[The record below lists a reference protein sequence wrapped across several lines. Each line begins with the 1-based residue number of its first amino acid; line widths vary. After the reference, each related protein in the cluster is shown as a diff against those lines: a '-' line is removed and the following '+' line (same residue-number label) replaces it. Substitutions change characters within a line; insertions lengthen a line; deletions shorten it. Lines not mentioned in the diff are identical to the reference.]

1 MKPYSYALT
10 AIALTACQMAAAQT
24 TVPAAVVPATPAAK
38 DASSLATPAA
48 LAPNAP
54 AAEPRIIRGNDQVV
68 APAKVVPGFDGPPV
82 SFNFEEAAIAE
93 VVRTILGD
101 ILKADYVLHP
111 PLSGTVT
118 LATRAPVLIFPAMN
132 VHMWE
137 HEATQE
143 HVGRLRELGYFVF
156 EPEEGELACGYEGKG
171 RLPSV
176 DVILEE
182 IWRSLC
188 PKKDLKGKHVLVT
201 AGPTWEFID
210 PVRFLSNPSSG
221 KMGYAMARTAWY
233 RGAEV
238 VLVSGPV
245 DLPQPHW
252 AHLVSAT
259 SAEEMGRAVMEHLSW
274 ADVIVKA
281 AAVSDFR
288 AEERKSQKIK
298 RQGRDK
304 LDLQLVQNPDIAAAV
319 GLNKRQDQLLIGF
332 AAESEDLLE
341 NARSKMARKGLDMI
355 VVNDITAPGAGFAS
369 DTNVVKV
376 LDPKG
381 AIAEL
386 KGSKEAVA
394 DAIWEIVT
402 TRLPSAR

>member
-1 MKPYSYALT
+1 VLFGISGGISAYKAPQIVRALRSYNCEVEIILT
-10 AIALTACQMAAAQT
+10 E
-24 TVPAAVVPATPAAK
+24 
-38 DASSLATPAA
+38 
-48 LAPNAP
+48 
-54 AAEPRIIRGNDQVV
+54 AAEKFVAPLVLSTLAERKVWRQSDFLNPEEGWKIPHIKLADWAEVAVV
-68 APAKVVPGFDGPPV
+68 APATANVLRRAALG
-82 SFNFEEAAIAE
+82 EAE
-93 VVRTILGD
+93 TLLGAA
-101 ILKADYVLHP
+101 L
-111 PLSGTVT
+111 

-182 IWRSLC
+182 TWRSLC

-245 DLPQPHW
+245 GLPQPHW

-381 AIAEL
+381 VIAEL

-394 DAIWEIVT
+394 DAIWEIAT

>member
-1 MKPYSYALT
+1 MLFGISGGISAYKAPQIVRALRSYNCEVEIILT
-10 AIALTACQMAAAQT
+10 E
-24 TVPAAVVPATPAAK
+24 
-38 DASSLATPAA
+38 
-48 LAPNAP
+48 
-54 AAEPRIIRGNDQVV
+54 AAEKFVAPLVLSTLAERKVWRQSDFLNPEEGWKIPHIKLADWAEVAVV
-68 APAKVVPGFDGPPV
+68 APATANVLRRAALG
-82 SFNFEEAAIAE
+82 EAE
-93 VVRTILGD
+93 TLLGAA
-101 ILKADYVLHP
+101 L
-111 PLSGTVT
+111 

-137 HEATQE
+137 HKVTQE

>member
-1 MKPYSYALT
+1 VLFGISGGISAYKAPQIVRALRSYNCEVEIILT
-10 AIALTACQMAAAQT
+10 E
-24 TVPAAVVPATPAAK
+24 
-38 DASSLATPAA
+38 
-48 LAPNAP
+48 
-54 AAEPRIIRGNDQVV
+54 AAEKFVAPLVLSTLAERKVWRQSDFLNPEEGWKIPHIKLADWAEVAVV
-68 APAKVVPGFDGPPV
+68 APATANVLRRAALG
-82 SFNFEEAAIAE
+82 EAE
-93 VVRTILGD
+93 TLLGAA
-101 ILKADYVLHP
+101 L
-111 PLSGTVT
+111 

-221 KMGYAMARTAWY
+221 KMGYAMARAAWY

-245 DLPQPHW
+245 GLPQPHW

-394 DAIWEIVT
+394 DAIWEIAT

>member
-1 MKPYSYALT
+1 MLFGISGGISAYKAPQIVRALRSYNCEVEIILT
-10 AIALTACQMAAAQT
+10 E
-24 TVPAAVVPATPAAK
+24 
-38 DASSLATPAA
+38 
-48 LAPNAP
+48 
-54 AAEPRIIRGNDQVV
+54 AAEKFVAPLVLSTLAERKVWRQSDFLNPEEGWKIPHIKLADWAEVAVV
-68 APAKVVPGFDGPPV
+68 APATANVLRRAALG
-82 SFNFEEAAIAE
+82 EAE
-93 VVRTILGD
+93 TLLGAT
-101 ILKADYVLHP
+101 L
-111 PLSGTVT
+111 

-252 AHLVSAT
+252 VHLVSAT

-288 AEERKSQKIK
+288 TEERKSQKIK
-298 RQGRDK
+298 RQGREK

>member
-1 MKPYSYALT
+1 MLFGISGGISAYKAPQIVRALRSYNCEVEIILT
-10 AIALTACQMAAAQT
+10 E
-24 TVPAAVVPATPAAK
+24 
-38 DASSLATPAA
+38 
-48 LAPNAP
+48 
-54 AAEPRIIRGNDQVV
+54 AAEKFVAPLVLSTLAERKVWRQSDFLNPEEGWKIPHIKLADWAEVAVV
-68 APAKVVPGFDGPPV
+68 APATANVLRRAALG
-82 SFNFEEAAIAE
+82 EAE
-93 VVRTILGD
+93 TLLGAA
-101 ILKADYVLHP
+101 L
-111 PLSGTVT
+111 

-137 HEATQE
+137 HKATQE

-245 DLPQPHW
+245 GLPQPHW

-355 VVNDITAPGAGFAS
+355 VVNDITVPGAGFTS

-381 AIAEL
+381 VIAEL

-394 DAIWEIVT
+394 DAIWEIAT

>member
-1 MKPYSYALT
+1 MLFGISGGISAYKAPQIVRALRSYNCEVEIILT
-10 AIALTACQMAAAQT
+10 E
-24 TVPAAVVPATPAAK
+24 
-38 DASSLATPAA
+38 
-48 LAPNAP
+48 
-54 AAEPRIIRGNDQVV
+54 AAEKFVAPLVLSTLAERKVWRQSDFLNPEEGWKIPHIKLADWAEVAVV
-68 APAKVVPGFDGPPV
+68 APATANVLRRAALG
-82 SFNFEEAAIAE
+82 EAE
-93 VVRTILGD
+93 TLLGAA
-101 ILKADYVLHP
+101 L
-111 PLSGTVT
+111 

-245 DLPQPHW
+245 GLPQPHW

-381 AIAEL
+381 VIAEL

-394 DAIWEIVT
+394 DAIWEIAT

>member
-1 MKPYSYALT
+1 VLFGISGGISAYKAPQIVRALRSYNCEVEIILT
-10 AIALTACQMAAAQT
+10 E
-24 TVPAAVVPATPAAK
+24 
-38 DASSLATPAA
+38 
-48 LAPNAP
+48 
-54 AAEPRIIRGNDQVV
+54 AAEKFVTPLVLSTLAERKVWRQSDFLNPEEGWKIPHIKLADWAEVAVV
-68 APAKVVPGFDGPPV
+68 APATANVLRRAALG
-82 SFNFEEAAIAE
+82 EAE
-93 VVRTILGD
+93 TLLGAA
-101 ILKADYVLHP
+101 L
-111 PLSGTVT
+111 

-245 DLPQPHW
+245 GLPQPHW

-355 VVNDITAPGAGFAS
+355 VVNDITAPGVGFAS

-394 DAIWEIVT
+394 DAIWEIAT

>member
-1 MKPYSYALT
+1 VLFGISGGISAYKAPQILRALRSYNCEVEIILT
-10 AIALTACQMAAAQT
+10 E
-24 TVPAAVVPATPAAK
+24 
-38 DASSLATPAA
+38 
-48 LAPNAP
+48 
-54 AAEPRIIRGNDQVV
+54 AAEKFVAPLVLSTLAERKVWRQSDFLNPEEGWKIPHIKLADWAEVAVV
-68 APAKVVPGFDGPPV
+68 APATANVLRRAALG
-82 SFNFEEAAIAE
+82 EAE
-93 VVRTILGD
+93 TLLGAA
-101 ILKADYVLHP
+101 L
-111 PLSGTVT
+111 

-182 IWRSLC
+182 TWRSLC

-245 DLPQPHW
+245 GLPQPHW

-381 AIAEL
+381 VIAEL

-394 DAIWEIVT
+394 DAIWEIAT

>member
-1 MKPYSYALT
+1 MWKSNRRVLFGISGGISAYKAPQIVRALRSYNCEVEIILT
-10 AIALTACQMAAAQT
+10 E
-24 TVPAAVVPATPAAK
+24 
-38 DASSLATPAA
+38 
-48 LAPNAP
+48 
-54 AAEPRIIRGNDQVV
+54 AAEKFVAPLVLSTLAERKVWRQSDFLNPEEGWKIPHIKLADWAEVAVV
-68 APAKVVPGFDGPPV
+68 APATANVLRRAALG
-82 SFNFEEAAIAE
+82 EAE
-93 VVRTILGD
+93 TLLGAT
-101 ILKADYVLHP
+101 L
-111 PLSGTVT
+111 

-252 AHLVSAT
+252 VHLVSAT

-288 AEERKSQKIK
+288 TEERKSQKIK
-298 RQGRDK
+298 RQGREK

>member
-1 MKPYSYALT
+1 MLFGISGGISAYKAPQIVRALRSYNCEVEIILT
-10 AIALTACQMAAAQT
+10 E
-24 TVPAAVVPATPAAK
+24 
-38 DASSLATPAA
+38 
-48 LAPNAP
+48 
-54 AAEPRIIRGNDQVV
+54 AAEKFVAPLVLSTLAERKVWRQSDFLNPEEGWKIPHIKLADWAEVAVV
-68 APAKVVPGFDGPPV
+68 APATANVLRRAALG
-82 SFNFEEAAIAE
+82 EAE
-93 VVRTILGD
+93 TLLGAA
-101 ILKADYVLHP
+101 L
-111 PLSGTVT
+111 

-143 HVGRLRELGYFVF
+143 HVERLRELGCFVF

-245 DLPQPHW
+245 GLPQPHW

-355 VVNDITAPGAGFAS
+355 VVNDITAPGVGFAS

-394 DAIWEIVT
+394 DAIWEIAT

>member
-1 MKPYSYALT
+1 MLFGISGGISAYKAPQIVRALRSYNCEVEIILT
-10 AIALTACQMAAAQT
+10 E
-24 TVPAAVVPATPAAK
+24 
-38 DASSLATPAA
+38 
-48 LAPNAP
+48 
-54 AAEPRIIRGNDQVV
+54 AAEKFVAPLVLSTLAERKVWRQSDFLNPEEGWKIPHIKLADWAEVAVV
-68 APAKVVPGFDGPPV
+68 APATANVLRRAALG
-82 SFNFEEAAIAE
+82 EAE
-93 VVRTILGD
+93 TLLGAA
-101 ILKADYVLHP
+101 L
-111 PLSGTVT
+111 

-245 DLPQPHW
+245 GLPQPHW

-355 VVNDITAPGAGFAS
+355 VVNDITVPGAGFTS

-381 AIAEL
+381 VIAEL

-394 DAIWEIVT
+394 DAIWEIAT

>member
-1 MKPYSYALT
+1 MLFGISGGISAYKAPQIVRALRSYNCEVEIILT
-10 AIALTACQMAAAQT
+10 E
-24 TVPAAVVPATPAAK
+24 
-38 DASSLATPAA
+38 
-48 LAPNAP
+48 
-54 AAEPRIIRGNDQVV
+54 AAEKFVAPLVLSTLAERKVWRQSDFLNPEEGWKIPHIKLADWAEVAVV
-68 APAKVVPGFDGPPV
+68 APATANVLRRAALG
-82 SFNFEEAAIAE
+82 EAE
-93 VVRTILGD
+93 TLLGAA
-101 ILKADYVLHP
+101 L
-111 PLSGTVT
+111 

-143 HVGRLRELGYFVF
+143 HVGRLQELGYFVF

-245 DLPQPHW
+245 GLPQPHW

-355 VVNDITAPGAGFAS
+355 VVNDITVPGAGFTS

-381 AIAEL
+381 VIAEL

-394 DAIWEIVT
+394 DAIWEIAT

>member
-1 MKPYSYALT
+1 MTALWKSNRRVLFGISGGISAYKAPQIVRALRSYNCEVEIILT
-10 AIALTACQMAAAQT
+10 E
-24 TVPAAVVPATPAAK
+24 
-38 DASSLATPAA
+38 
-48 LAPNAP
+48 
-54 AAEPRIIRGNDQVV
+54 AAEKFVAPLVLSTLAERKVWRQSDFLNPEEGWKIPHIKLADWAEVAVV
-68 APAKVVPGFDGPPV
+68 APATANVLRRAALG
-82 SFNFEEAAIAE
+82 EAE
-93 VVRTILGD
+93 TLLGAT
-101 ILKADYVLHP
+101 L
-111 PLSGTVT
+111 

-252 AHLVSAT
+252 VHLVSAT

-288 AEERKSQKIK
+288 TEERKSQKIK
-298 RQGRDK
+298 RQGREK

>member
-1 MKPYSYALT
+1 MTALWKSNRRVLFGISGGISAYKAPQIVRALRSYNCEVEIILT
-10 AIALTACQMAAAQT
+10 E
-24 TVPAAVVPATPAAK
+24 
-38 DASSLATPAA
+38 
-48 LAPNAP
+48 
-54 AAEPRIIRGNDQVV
+54 AAEKFVAPLVLSTLAERKVWRQSDFLNPEEGWKIPHIKLADWAEVAVV
-68 APAKVVPGFDGPPV
+68 APATANVLRRAALG
-82 SFNFEEAAIAE
+82 EAE
-93 VVRTILGD
+93 TLLGAA
-101 ILKADYVLHP
+101 L
-111 PLSGTVT
+111 

-245 DLPQPHW
+245 GLPQPHW

-341 NARSKMARKGLDMI
+341 NARSKMARKSLDMI

-381 AIAEL
+381 VIAEL

-394 DAIWEIVT
+394 DAIWEIAT

>member
-1 MKPYSYALT
+1 MLFGISGGISAYKAPQIVRALRSYNCEVEIILT
-10 AIALTACQMAAAQT
+10 E
-24 TVPAAVVPATPAAK
+24 
-38 DASSLATPAA
+38 
-48 LAPNAP
+48 
-54 AAEPRIIRGNDQVV
+54 AAEKFVAPLVLSTLAERKVWRQSDFLNPEEGWKIPHIKLADWAEVAVV
-68 APAKVVPGFDGPPV
+68 APATANVLRRAALG
-82 SFNFEEAAIAE
+82 EAE
-93 VVRTILGD
+93 TLLGAA
-101 ILKADYVLHP
+101 L
-111 PLSGTVT
+111 

-245 DLPQPHW
+245 GLPQPHW

>member
-1 MKPYSYALT
+1 MLFGISGGISAYKAPQIVRALRSYNCEVEIILT
-10 AIALTACQMAAAQT
+10 E
-24 TVPAAVVPATPAAK
+24 
-38 DASSLATPAA
+38 
-48 LAPNAP
+48 
-54 AAEPRIIRGNDQVV
+54 AAEKFVAPLVLSTLAERKVWRQSDFLNPEEGWKIPHIKLADWAEVAVV
-68 APAKVVPGFDGPPV
+68 APATANVLRRAALG
-82 SFNFEEAAIAE
+82 EAE
-93 VVRTILGD
+93 TLLGAA
-101 ILKADYVLHP
+101 L
-111 PLSGTVT
+111 
-118 LATRAPVLIFPAMN
+118 LATCAPVLIFPAMN

-137 HEATQE
+137 HKATQE

-176 DVILEE
+176 DIILEE

-245 DLPQPHW
+245 GLPQPHW

-332 AAESEDLLE
+332 AAESEGLLG

-381 AIAEL
+381 VIAEL

-394 DAIWEIVT
+394 EAIWEIAT

>member
-1 MKPYSYALT
+1 MLFGISGGISAYKAPQIVRALRSYNCEVEIILT
-10 AIALTACQMAAAQT
+10 E
-24 TVPAAVVPATPAAK
+24 
-38 DASSLATPAA
+38 
-48 LAPNAP
+48 
-54 AAEPRIIRGNDQVV
+54 AAEKFVAPLVLSTLAERKVWRQSDFLNPEEGWKIPHIKLADWAEVAVV
-68 APAKVVPGFDGPPV
+68 APATANVLRRAALG
-82 SFNFEEAAIAE
+82 EAE
-93 VVRTILGD
+93 TLLGAA
-101 ILKADYVLHP
+101 L
-111 PLSGTVT
+111 

-245 DLPQPHW
+245 GLPQPHW

-288 AEERKSQKIK
+288 TEERKSQKIK

>member
-1 MKPYSYALT
+1 MTALWKSNRRVLFGISGGISAYKAPQIVRALRSYNCEVEIILT
-10 AIALTACQMAAAQT
+10 E
-24 TVPAAVVPATPAAK
+24 
-38 DASSLATPAA
+38 
-48 LAPNAP
+48 
-54 AAEPRIIRGNDQVV
+54 AAEKFVAPLVLSTLAERKVWRQSDFLNPEEGWKIPHIKLADWAEVAVV
-68 APAKVVPGFDGPPV
+68 APATANVLRRAALG
-82 SFNFEEAAIAE
+82 EAE
-93 VVRTILGD
+93 TLLGAA
-101 ILKADYVLHP
+101 L
-111 PLSGTVT
+111 

-143 HVGRLRELGYFVF
+143 HVGRLQELGYFVF

-245 DLPQPHW
+245 GLPQPHW

-355 VVNDITAPGAGFAS
+355 VVNDITVPGAGFTS

-381 AIAEL
+381 VIAEL

-394 DAIWEIVT
+394 DAIWEIAT

>member
-1 MKPYSYALT
+1 MTALWKSNRRVLFGISGGISAYKAPQIVRALRSYNCEVEIILT
-10 AIALTACQMAAAQT
+10 E
-24 TVPAAVVPATPAAK
+24 
-38 DASSLATPAA
+38 
-48 LAPNAP
+48 
-54 AAEPRIIRGNDQVV
+54 AAEKFVAPLVLSTLAERKVWRQSDFLNPEEGWKIPHIKLADWAEVAVV
-68 APAKVVPGFDGPPV
+68 APATANVLRRAALG
-82 SFNFEEAAIAE
+82 EAE
-93 VVRTILGD
+93 TLLGAA
-101 ILKADYVLHP
+101 L
-111 PLSGTVT
+111 

-137 HEATQE
+137 HKATQE
-143 HVGRLRELGYFVF
+143 HVGRLQELGYFVF

-245 DLPQPHW
+245 GLPQPHW

-381 AIAEL
+381 VIAEL

-394 DAIWEIVT
+394 DAIWEIAT

>member
-1 MKPYSYALT
+1 MTALWKSNRRVLFGISGGISAYKAPQIVRALRSYNCEVEIILT
-10 AIALTACQMAAAQT
+10 E
-24 TVPAAVVPATPAAK
+24 
-38 DASSLATPAA
+38 
-48 LAPNAP
+48 
-54 AAEPRIIRGNDQVV
+54 AAEKFVAPLVLSTLAERKVWRQSDFLNPEEGWKIPHIKLADWAEVAVV
-68 APAKVVPGFDGPPV
+68 APATANVLRRAALG
-82 SFNFEEAAIAE
+82 EAE
-93 VVRTILGD
+93 TLLGAT
-101 ILKADYVLHP
+101 L
-111 PLSGTVT
+111 

-143 HVGRLRELGYFVF
+143 HVGRL
-156 EPEEGELACGYEGKG
+156 EEGELACGYEGKG

-252 AHLVSAT
+252 VHLVSAT

-288 AEERKSQKIK
+288 TEERKSQKIK
-298 RQGRDK
+298 RQGREK

>member
-1 MKPYSYALT
+1 MLFGISGGISAYKAPQIVRALRSYNCEVEIILT
-10 AIALTACQMAAAQT
+10 E
-24 TVPAAVVPATPAAK
+24 
-38 DASSLATPAA
+38 
-48 LAPNAP
+48 
-54 AAEPRIIRGNDQVV
+54 AAEKFVAPLVLSTLAERKVWRQSDFLNPEEGWKIPHIKLADWAEVAVV
-68 APAKVVPGFDGPPV
+68 APATANVLRRAALG
-82 SFNFEEAAIAE
+82 EAE
-93 VVRTILGD
+93 TLLGAT
-101 ILKADYVLHP
+101 L
-111 PLSGTVT
+111 

-288 AEERKSQKIK
+288 TEERKSQKIK
-298 RQGRDK
+298 RQGREK

-355 VVNDITAPGAGFAS
+355 IVNDITAPGAGFAS

-376 LDPKG
+376 LAPKG
-381 AIAEL
+381 AIPEL

-394 DAIWEIVT
+394 DTMWEIVT

>member
-1 MKPYSYALT
+1 VTALWKSNRRVLFGISGGISAYKAPQIVRALRSYNCEVEIILT
-10 AIALTACQMAAAQT
+10 E
-24 TVPAAVVPATPAAK
+24 
-38 DASSLATPAA
+38 
-48 LAPNAP
+48 
-54 AAEPRIIRGNDQVV
+54 AAEKFVAPLVLSTLAERKVWRQSDFLNPEEGWKIPHIKLADWAEVAVV
-68 APAKVVPGFDGPPV
+68 APATANVLRRAALG
-82 SFNFEEAAIAE
+82 EAE
-93 VVRTILGD
+93 TLLGAA
-101 ILKADYVLHP
+101 L
-111 PLSGTVT
+111 

-245 DLPQPHW
+245 GLPQPHW

-381 AIAEL
+381 TIAEL

>member
-1 MKPYSYALT
+1 MLFGISGGISAYKAPQIVRALRSYNCEVEIILT
-10 AIALTACQMAAAQT
+10 E
-24 TVPAAVVPATPAAK
+24 
-38 DASSLATPAA
+38 
-48 LAPNAP
+48 
-54 AAEPRIIRGNDQVV
+54 AAEKFVAPLVLSTLAERKVWRQSDFLNPEEGWKIPHIKLADWAEVAVV
-68 APAKVVPGFDGPPV
+68 APATANVLRRAALG
-82 SFNFEEAAIAE
+82 EAE
-93 VVRTILGD
+93 TLLGAA
-101 ILKADYVLHP
+101 L
-111 PLSGTVT
+111 

-143 HVGRLRELGYFVF
+143 HVERLRELGCFVF

-245 DLPQPHW
+245 GLPQPHW

-381 AIAEL
+381 VIAEL

-394 DAIWEIVT
+394 DAIWEIAT

>member
-1 MKPYSYALT
+1 MLFGISGGISAYKAPQIVRALRSYNCEVEIILT
-10 AIALTACQMAAAQT
+10 E
-24 TVPAAVVPATPAAK
+24 
-38 DASSLATPAA
+38 
-48 LAPNAP
+48 
-54 AAEPRIIRGNDQVV
+54 AAEKFVTPLVLSTLAERKVWRQSDFLNPEEGWKIPHIKLADWAEVAVV
-68 APAKVVPGFDGPPV
+68 APATANVLRRAALG
-82 SFNFEEAAIAE
+82 EAE
-93 VVRTILGD
+93 TLLGAA
-101 ILKADYVLHP
+101 L
-111 PLSGTVT
+111 

-245 DLPQPHW
+245 GLPQPHW

-355 VVNDITAPGAGFAS
+355 VVNDITAPGVGFAS

-394 DAIWEIVT
+394 DAIWEIAT

>member
-1 MKPYSYALT
+1 VLFGISGGISAYKAPQIVRALRSYNCEVEIILT
-10 AIALTACQMAAAQT
+10 E
-24 TVPAAVVPATPAAK
+24 
-38 DASSLATPAA
+38 
-48 LAPNAP
+48 
-54 AAEPRIIRGNDQVV
+54 AAEKFVAPLVLSTLAERKVWRQSDFLNPEEGWKIPHIKLADWAEVAVV
-68 APAKVVPGFDGPPV
+68 APATANVLRRAALG
-82 SFNFEEAAIAE
+82 EAE
-93 VVRTILGD
+93 TLLGAA
-101 ILKADYVLHP
+101 L
-111 PLSGTVT
+111 

-143 HVGRLRELGYFVF
+143 HVGRLQELGYFVF

-245 DLPQPHW
+245 GLPQPHW

-381 AIAEL
+381 VIAEL

-394 DAIWEIVT
+394 DAIWEIAT

>member
-1 MKPYSYALT
+1 MLFGISGGISAYKAPQIVRALRSYNCEVEIILT
-10 AIALTACQMAAAQT
+10 E
-24 TVPAAVVPATPAAK
+24 
-38 DASSLATPAA
+38 
-48 LAPNAP
+48 
-54 AAEPRIIRGNDQVV
+54 AAEKFVAPLVLSTLAERKVWRQSDFLNPEEGWKIPHIKLADWAEVAVV
-68 APAKVVPGFDGPPV
+68 APATANVLRRAALG
-82 SFNFEEAAIAE
+82 EAE
-93 VVRTILGD
+93 TLLGAT
-101 ILKADYVLHP
+101 L
-111 PLSGTVT
+111 

-288 AEERKSQKIK
+288 TEERKSQKIK
-298 RQGRDK
+298 RQGREK

-355 VVNDITAPGAGFAS
+355 IVNDITAPGAGFAS

>member
-1 MKPYSYALT
+1 MLFGISGGISAYKAPQIVRALRSYNCEVEIILT
-10 AIALTACQMAAAQT
+10 E
-24 TVPAAVVPATPAAK
+24 
-38 DASSLATPAA
+38 
-48 LAPNAP
+48 
-54 AAEPRIIRGNDQVV
+54 AAEKFVAPLVLSTLAERKVWRQSDFLNPEEGWKIPHIKLADWAEVAVV
-68 APAKVVPGFDGPPV
+68 APATANVLRRAALG
-82 SFNFEEAAIAE
+82 EAE
-93 VVRTILGD
+93 TLLGAS
-101 ILKADYVLHP
+101 L
-111 PLSGTVT
+111 

-182 IWRSLC
+182 TWRSLC
-188 PKKDLKGKHVLVT
+188 PQKDLKGKHILVT

-238 VLVSGPV
+238 VLISGPV
-245 DLPQPHW
+245 NLPQPHW
-252 AHLVSAT
+252 AHFVSVT

-281 AAVSDFR
+281 AAVSDFK
-288 AEERKSQKIK
+288 AEERKTQKIK
-298 RQGRDK
+298 RQGKEK
-304 LDLQLVQNPDIAAAV
+304 LELQLVQNPDIAAAV

-381 AIAEL
+381 VIAEL

-402 TRLPSAR
+402 TRLLSAR

>member
-1 MKPYSYALT
+1 MLFGISGGISAYKAPQIVRALRSYNCEVEIILT
-10 AIALTACQMAAAQT
+10 E
-24 TVPAAVVPATPAAK
+24 
-38 DASSLATPAA
+38 
-48 LAPNAP
+48 
-54 AAEPRIIRGNDQVV
+54 AAEKFVAPLVLSTLAERKVWRQSDFLNPEEGWKIPHIKLADWAEVAVV
-68 APAKVVPGFDGPPV
+68 APATANVLRRAALG
-82 SFNFEEAAIAE
+82 EAE
-93 VVRTILGD
+93 TLLGAA
-101 ILKADYVLHP
+101 L
-111 PLSGTVT
+111 

-182 IWRSLC
+182 TWRSLC

-245 DLPQPHW
+245 GLPQPHW

-381 AIAEL
+381 VIAEL

-394 DAIWEIVT
+394 DAIWEIAT

>member
-1 MKPYSYALT
+1 MLFGISGGISAYKAPQIVRALRSYNCEVEIILT
-10 AIALTACQMAAAQT
+10 E
-24 TVPAAVVPATPAAK
+24 
-38 DASSLATPAA
+38 
-48 LAPNAP
+48 
-54 AAEPRIIRGNDQVV
+54 AAEKFVAPLVLSTLAERKVWRQSDFLNPEEGWKIPHIKLADWAEVAVV
-68 APAKVVPGFDGPPV
+68 APATANVLRRAALG
-82 SFNFEEAAIAE
+82 EAE
-93 VVRTILGD
+93 TLLGAA
-101 ILKADYVLHP
+101 L
-111 PLSGTVT
+111 

-143 HVGRLRELGYFVF
+143 HVERLRKLGYFVF

-245 DLPQPHW
+245 GLPQPHW

-288 AEERKSQKIK
+288 TEERKSQKIK

-355 VVNDITAPGAGFAS
+355 VVNDITAPGVGFAS

-394 DAIWEIVT
+394 DAIWEIAT

>member
-1 MKPYSYALT
+1 MLFGISGGISAYKAPQIVRALRSYNCEVEIILT
-10 AIALTACQMAAAQT
+10 E
-24 TVPAAVVPATPAAK
+24 
-38 DASSLATPAA
+38 
-48 LAPNAP
+48 
-54 AAEPRIIRGNDQVV
+54 AAEKFVAPLVLSTLAERKVWRQSDFLNPEEGWKIPHIKLADWAEVAVV
-68 APAKVVPGFDGPPV
+68 APATANVLRRAALG
-82 SFNFEEAAIAE
+82 EAE
-93 VVRTILGD
+93 TLLGAA
-101 ILKADYVLHP
+101 L
-111 PLSGTVT
+111 

-221 KMGYAMARTAWY
+221 KMGYAMARAAWY

-245 DLPQPHW
+245 GLPQPHW

-394 DAIWEIVT
+394 DAIWEIAT

>member
-1 MKPYSYALT
+1 MLFGISGGISAYKAPQIVRALRSYNCEVEIILT
-10 AIALTACQMAAAQT
+10 E
-24 TVPAAVVPATPAAK
+24 
-38 DASSLATPAA
+38 
-48 LAPNAP
+48 
-54 AAEPRIIRGNDQVV
+54 AAEKFVTPLVLSTLAERKVWRQSDFLNPEEGWKIPHIKLADWAEVAVV
-68 APAKVVPGFDGPPV
+68 APATANVLRRAALG
-82 SFNFEEAAIAE
+82 EAE
-93 VVRTILGD
+93 TLLGAA
-101 ILKADYVLHP
+101 L
-111 PLSGTVT
+111 

-245 DLPQPHW
+245 GLPQPHW

-355 VVNDITAPGAGFAS
+355 VVNDITAPGVGFAS

-381 AIAEL
+381 VIAEL

-394 DAIWEIVT
+394 DAIWEIAT

>member
-1 MKPYSYALT
+1 MLFGISGGISAYKAPQIVRALRSYNCEVEIILT
-10 AIALTACQMAAAQT
+10 E
-24 TVPAAVVPATPAAK
+24 
-38 DASSLATPAA
+38 
-48 LAPNAP
+48 
-54 AAEPRIIRGNDQVV
+54 AAEKFVAPLVLSTLAERKVWRQSDFLNPEEGWKIPHIKLADWAEVAVV
-68 APAKVVPGFDGPPV
+68 APATANVLRRAALG
-82 SFNFEEAAIAE
+82 EAE
-93 VVRTILGD
+93 TLLGAA
-101 ILKADYVLHP
+101 L
-111 PLSGTVT
+111 
-118 LATRAPVLIFPAMN
+118 LATCAPVLIFPAMN

-137 HEATQE
+137 HKATQE

-176 DVILEE
+176 DIILEE

-245 DLPQPHW
+245 GLPQPHW

-332 AAESEDLLE
+332 AAESEGLLG

-381 AIAEL
+381 VIAEL

-402 TRLPSAR
+402 TRLLSAR

>member
-1 MKPYSYALT
+1 MLFGISGGISAYKAPQIVRALRSYNCEVEIILT
-10 AIALTACQMAAAQT
+10 E
-24 TVPAAVVPATPAAK
+24 
-38 DASSLATPAA
+38 
-48 LAPNAP
+48 
-54 AAEPRIIRGNDQVV
+54 AAEKFVAPLVLSTLAERKVWRQSDFLNPEEGWKIPHIKLADWAEVAVV
-68 APAKVVPGFDGPPV
+68 APATANVLRRAALG
-82 SFNFEEAAIAE
+82 EAE
-93 VVRTILGD
+93 TLLGAT
-101 ILKADYVLHP
+101 L
-111 PLSGTVT
+111 

-245 DLPQPHW
+245 GLPQPHW

>member
-1 MKPYSYALT
+1 MLFGISGGISAYKAPQILRALRSYNCEVEIILT
-10 AIALTACQMAAAQT
+10 E
-24 TVPAAVVPATPAAK
+24 
-38 DASSLATPAA
+38 
-48 LAPNAP
+48 
-54 AAEPRIIRGNDQVV
+54 AAEKFVAPLVLSTLAERKVWRQSDFLNPEEGWKIPHIKLADWAEVAVV
-68 APAKVVPGFDGPPV
+68 APATANVLRRAALG
-82 SFNFEEAAIAE
+82 EAE
-93 VVRTILGD
+93 TLLGAA
-101 ILKADYVLHP
+101 L
-111 PLSGTVT
+111 

-182 IWRSLC
+182 TWRSLC

-245 DLPQPHW
+245 GLPQPHW

-381 AIAEL
+381 VIAEL

-394 DAIWEIVT
+394 DAIWEIAT

>member
-1 MKPYSYALT
+1 MTALWKSNRRVLFGISGGISAYKAPQIVRALRSYNCEVEIILT
-10 AIALTACQMAAAQT
+10 E
-24 TVPAAVVPATPAAK
+24 
-38 DASSLATPAA
+38 
-48 LAPNAP
+48 
-54 AAEPRIIRGNDQVV
+54 AAEKFVAPLVLSTLAERKVWRQSDFLNPEEGWKIPHIKLADWAEVAVV
-68 APAKVVPGFDGPPV
+68 APATANVLRRAALG
-82 SFNFEEAAIAE
+82 EAE
-93 VVRTILGD
+93 TLLGAA
-101 ILKADYVLHP
+101 L
-111 PLSGTVT
+111 

-245 DLPQPHW
+245 GLPQPHW

-381 AIAEL
+381 VIAEL

-394 DAIWEIVT
+394 DAIWEIAT

>member
-1 MKPYSYALT
+1 VLFGISGGISAYKAPQIVRALRSYNCEVEIILT
-10 AIALTACQMAAAQT
+10 E
-24 TVPAAVVPATPAAK
+24 
-38 DASSLATPAA
+38 
-48 LAPNAP
+48 
-54 AAEPRIIRGNDQVV
+54 AAEKFVAPLVLSTLAERKVWRQSDFLNPEEGWKIPHIKLADWAEVAVV
-68 APAKVVPGFDGPPV
+68 APATANVLRRAALG
-82 SFNFEEAAIAE
+82 EAE
-93 VVRTILGD
+93 TLLGAA
-101 ILKADYVLHP
+101 L
-111 PLSGTVT
+111 

-143 HVGRLRELGYFVF
+143 HVGRLQELGYFVF

-245 DLPQPHW
+245 GLPQPHW

-355 VVNDITAPGAGFAS
+355 VVNDITVPGAGFTS

-381 AIAEL
+381 VIAEL

-394 DAIWEIVT
+394 DAIWEIAT

>member
-1 MKPYSYALT
+1 MLFGISGGISAYKAPQIVRALRSYNCEVEIILT
-10 AIALTACQMAAAQT
+10 E
-24 TVPAAVVPATPAAK
+24 
-38 DASSLATPAA
+38 
-48 LAPNAP
+48 
-54 AAEPRIIRGNDQVV
+54 AAEKFVAPLVLSTLAERKVWRQSDFLNPEEGWKIPHIKLADWAEVAVV
-68 APAKVVPGFDGPPV
+68 APATANVLRRAALG
-82 SFNFEEAAIAE
+82 EAE
-93 VVRTILGD
+93 TLLGAT
-101 ILKADYVLHP
+101 L
-111 PLSGTVT
+111 

-182 IWRSLC
+182 TWRSLC

-288 AEERKSQKIK
+288 TEERKSQKIK
-298 RQGRDK
+298 RQGREK

-355 VVNDITAPGAGFAS
+355 IVNDITAPGAGFAS